1 MREVNL
7 LVNDGI
13 SSDLFKPRRSC
24 FRNVSD
30 LEWQFGTWRSCFR
43 NVSNLEWQFETCG
56 EFVLGI
62 SLWLCE
68 LSGLE
73 SLWN

>member
-1 MREVNL
+1 MMEYLQIYSNQGGVVFGMFQTWNGSLGHREV
-7 LVNDGI
+7 V
-13 SSDLFKPRRSC
+13 
-24 FRNVSD
+24 
-30 LEWQFGTWRSCFR
+30 FGM
-43 NVSNLEWQFETCG
+43 SNLEWQFETCG